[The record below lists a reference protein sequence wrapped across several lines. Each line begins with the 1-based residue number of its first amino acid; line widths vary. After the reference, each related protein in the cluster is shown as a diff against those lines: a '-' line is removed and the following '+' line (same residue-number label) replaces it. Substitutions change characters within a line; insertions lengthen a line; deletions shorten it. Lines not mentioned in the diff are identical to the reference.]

1 MSYKALVTLDLPEAT
16 KEQREIFYQV
26 LKDEKWTKISNLDT
40 AWKVTFKDG
49 VTRIDAINTI
59 KNDLEKAKLKS
70 KLKRV
75 DYAIQIDV
83 NDVIIANL

>member
-16 KEQREIFYQV
+16 KDQREIFYQT
-26 LKDEKWTKISNLDT
+26 LEDEKWTKLPNLDT
-40 AWKVTFKDG
+40 AWKMTFVDG
-49 VTRIDAINTI
+49 VTRIGAINAI
-59 KNDLEKAKLKS
+59 KNDLEKAKQKS

-83 NDVIIANL
+83 NDVIIDNL